1 MGENYLIS
9 TIYEFESLDNKEK
22 KIISYLNDNA
32 KKFDF
37 DKNFISYKAYKNSLS
52 SKNNCAKLVE
62 KIFDQLYSH
71 LINHYNF
78 EISKKAYRIIL
89 EPFLNNF
96 VEIVYYK
103 YENYNQF
110 ILKNKNLKIFILDK
124 SSFVH
129 FDNFE
134 EFISLSQKDF
144 FNTQL
149 NTEIINFNKYNNY
162 RKVLKLSGI
171 KPKLKKIKNKILNSF
186 KFVKI
191 KKNFN
196 IKKKKIDQIINFYKL
211 DFRHNEFLKKILK
224 YKHPK
229 KKNLDKNFLKNF
241 RLEYC
246 NQDIK
251 LREIIIKKLKC
262 KLKIDQFV
270 TEMVIK
276 YLPSIYFEAVKNNFL
291 SLDNRIKSVPKILIS
306 NAHGWW
312 TDDNFKYYAGFCIEN
327 FTKYIEVQHNG
338 TYFIINKNPH
348 YEISKNFRDYFLGWG
363 GACEKKKNNIK
374 LPVLYN
380 INSQINKIKDNY
392 NTKSNKILFMGA
404 SIKRYFGGYS
414 QSYLNGGNSFLYYN
428 AQFQFLKNLSNE
440 TRKKII
446 LRLRH
451 NKRDPRG
458 YIDCL
463 KKNFN
468 DLKSE
473 DISTSA
479 ASRLA
484 DHDIKI
490 VVVDHCS
497 TPWLEA
503 LQANKPLIL
512 FWDKAENSI
521 HHRYL
526 PLMNMMKKYKI
537 YFDCP
542 IAAAKRLEEIY
553 KKDIKWWYK
562 EKKIQNLRIK
572 ILKSF
577 FYSQNKPIKK
587 WNDVIKKIYYEN

>member
-196 IKKKKIDQIINFYKL
+196 IKKKKIDKKINF
-211 DFRHNEFLKKILK
+211 
-224 YKHPK
+224 
-229 KKNLDKNFLKNF
+229 
-241 RLEYC
+241 
-246 NQDIK
+246 
-251 LREIIIKKLKC
+251 
-262 KLKIDQFV
+262 
-270 TEMVIK
+270 
-276 YLPSIYFEAVKNNFL
+276 
-291 SLDNRIKSVPKILIS
+291 
-306 NAHGWW
+306 
-312 TDDNFKYYAGFCIEN
+312 
-327 FTKYIEVQHNG
+327 
-338 TYFIINKNPH
+338 
-348 YEISKNFRDYFLGWG
+348 
-363 GACEKKKNNIK
+363 
-374 LPVLYN
+374 
-380 INSQINKIKDNY
+380 
-392 NTKSNKILFMGA
+392 
-404 SIKRYFGGYS
+404 
-414 QSYLNGGNSFLYYN
+414 
-428 AQFQFLKNLSNE
+428 
-440 TRKKII
+440 
-446 LRLRH
+446 
-451 NKRDPRG
+451 
-458 YIDCL
+458 
-463 KKNFN
+463 
-468 DLKSE
+468 
-473 DISTSA
+473 
-479 ASRLA
+479 
-484 DHDIKI
+484 
-490 VVVDHCS
+490 
-497 TPWLEA
+497 
-503 LQANKPLIL
+503 
-512 FWDKAENSI
+512 
-521 HHRYL
+521 
-526 PLMNMMKKYKI
+526 
-537 YFDCP
+537 
-542 IAAAKRLEEIY
+542 
-553 KKDIKWWYK
+553 
-562 EKKIQNLRIK
+562 
-572 ILKSF
+572 
-577 FYSQNKPIKK
+577 
-587 WNDVIKKIYYEN
+587 